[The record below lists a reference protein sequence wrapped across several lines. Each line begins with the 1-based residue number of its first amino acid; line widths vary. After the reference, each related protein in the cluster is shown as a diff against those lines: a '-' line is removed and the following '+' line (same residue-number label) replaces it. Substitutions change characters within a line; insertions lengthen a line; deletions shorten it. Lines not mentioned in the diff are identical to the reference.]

1 MEKYNDLS
9 LVHENRLPQRAY
21 YIPHS
26 SLESALTGKRENAA
40 AYASLNG
47 TWKFAYYECPQDIPD
62 DICNV
67 AYDATLPVPSCWEC
81 YGYGQIQYTN
91 KNYPFQYDPPY
102 TETLNPVGVY
112 SREFAVKAGNN
123 KTYLV
128 FEGVSSYFELY
139 VNGKYVG
146 MSRAS
151 RCQSEFD
158 ITDYVKDGVN
168 ELAVAV
174 YTMNVGSYLEDQ
186 DQFRYHGIFR
196 DVYTLTRPENHI
208 RDIYLKPDVSGK
220 VDLEVTFAKDALPY
234 EFYILLPDGSKV
246 QSVENP
252 KLWSAEKPNLYDAVI
267 VCNGEYILRRIGFRS
282 IEVSPLCELIING
295 VSVKLKG
302 VNRHDSTPD
311 QGWCTTEE
319 SMLQDILLIKQNN
332 MNCIRASHY
341 PNYPEFVELC
351 DRYGLYMVAEC
362 DIETHGIDYA
372 VGMRTVAA
380 AKEIV
385 DNPDWLPAMLD
396 RMERLVERD
405 KNAPCVIFWSL
416 GNEAQFGENHVKMAE
431 ATKARDNT
439 RLIHYE
445 HAVWQAKHWG
455 ADQPKVHESM
465 DMISRMYPPVWA
477 VEIQGQLTDDPRPYF
492 ICEYS
497 HANGLG
503 PGDLK
508 DYWDVIYSYP
518 RLIGGCVW
526 EWCDHGVTVKQPD
539 GSNAFLY
546 GGDHGEFPNDGHY
559 CCDGLVLPDRT
570 PSTGLME
577 YKKVIQPVVIS
588 WADDK
593 KGIITLENRYDF
605 TDLKEFNFHYQLRV
619 DDQITDLGAFSVEL
633 APHEKKDITLAYQ
646 LPASCKLGAYLEIYM
661 DMAQDTDWCQTGY
674 NIAWAQLELP
684 VAVEKAEKVTA
695 YPAKVE
701 TGKRFITVTTENFV
715 LTLDTARGMLVSV
728 KLGDTE
734 LLTRPADLIIWRAAI
749 DNDGAEAKAWRKD
762 HVHMSYFKV
771 HSFDT
776 AKEENAFVVTF
787 DGVVGAKSRVP
798 IYFAKITYRFT
809 NAGVEISTHA
819 ELSDKLARTRT
830 DFNDTVV
837 TGGSWKFLPEINDV
851 PRFGIRFAL
860 TKDFENLEYFGK
872 GDKECYID
880 YQEHAKM
887 GLWSGKVADEYE
899 PYVFPQECGNHVN
912 VKYAELSAK
921 DKKIRFAGDKPFEF
935 SALPYTVEALDKAK
949 HTFELPVPHS
959 TEVIV
964 CYKNRGVGSGTATMK
979 LMDKYKLS
987 DKIIDFTFCI
997 E

>member
-1 MEKYNDLS
+1 MEKYNDLA

-21 YIPHS
+21 YIPHPT
-26 SLESALTGKRENAA
+26 LQSALTGKKEASS
-40 AYASLNG
+40 AYKSLNG
-47 TWKFAYYECPQDIPD
+47 IWNFAYFETPLDLPD
-62 DICNV
+62 DMYAI
-67 AYDATLPVPSCWEC
+67 AYENTLPVPSCWEC

-102 TETLNPVGVY
+102 VETFNPVGVY
-112 SREFAVKAGNN
+112 SREFTAEGKG

-139 VNGKYVG
+139 VNNRYVG

-158 ITDYVKDGVN
+158 ITPFLVEGKNV
-168 ELAVAV
+168 LTVAV

-196 DVYTLTRPENHI
+196 DVYLLERPQNHI
-208 RDIYLKPDVSGK
+208 RDIYLKPDVSGR
-220 VDLEVTFAKDALPY
+220 VDLEVTFADAELPY

-246 QSVENP
+246 TEVKEP
-252 KLWSAEKPNLYDAVI
+252 KLWSAEHPHLYDAVI

-282 IEVSPLCELIING
+282 IAVSPLGELIING

-302 VNRHDSTPD
+302 VNRHDSHPEF
-311 QGWCTTEE
+311 GWCTTEE
-319 SMLQDILLIKQNN
+319 HMIRDIEMIKSYN

-341 PNYPEFVELC
+341 PNYPEFVEMC

-385 DNPDWLPAMLD
+385 DNPEWLPAMMD

-477 VEIQGQLTDDPRPYF
+477 VEVQGGLTDDPRPYF

-508 DYWDVIYSYP
+508 DYWDVIYRYP

-526 EWCDHGVTVKQPD
+526 EWCDHGVQVKQPD

-577 YKKVIQPVVIS
+577 YKKVIQPLVIS
-588 WADDK
+588 WADEK
-593 KGIITLENRYDF
+593 KGIVRIENRFDF
-605 TDLKEFNFHYQLRV
+605 TDLADFNFHYQLRV
-619 DDQITDLGAFSVEL
+619 DDVVTDLGKVEVAV
-633 APHEKKDITLAYQ
+633 APHETKEFTLKFDR
-646 LPASCKLGAYLEIYM
+646 PESCKLGAYLELYM
-661 DMAQDTDWCQTGY
+661 DMAEATAWCEAGH
-674 NIAWAQLELP
+674 NIGWEQLTLDVP
-684 VAVEKAEKVTA
+684 VVKEIRVGSYPAAVEE
-695 YPAKVE
+695 
-701 TGKRFITVTTENFV
+701 GKRFITVTTDKY
-715 LTLDTARGMLVSV
+715 TLALDRVRGMLASV
-728 KLGDTE
+728 KCDGTE
-734 LLTRPADLIIWRAAI
+734 YLTRPADLVIWRATI
-749 DNDGAEAKAWRKD
+749 DNDGADAKAWLKD
-762 HVHMSYFKV
+762 HVHKAYFKP
-771 HSFDT
+771 HTSEIQ
-776 AKEENAFVVTF
+776 KEQDAYIVSF
-787 DGVVGAKSRVP
+787 DGVICAKSRVP
-798 IYFAKITYRFT
+798 IYFVKVAYRFT
-809 NAGVEISTHA
+809 NLGVEISTHA
-819 ELSDKLARTRT
+819 ELSDKLARTQT
-830 DFNDTVV
+830 DFNDTTP
-837 TGGSWKFLPEINDV
+837 TGGGWKFMAEIKDV
-851 PRFGIRFAL
+851 PRFGMRFAL
-860 TKDFENLEYFGK
+860 TRDFEELEYFGK

-887 GLWSGKVADEYE
+887 GVWHSTVAQEYE
-899 PYVFPQECGNHVN
+899 PYVFPQECGNHINTAYVN
-912 VKYAELSAK
+912 LSAGEK
-921 DKKIRFAGDKPFEF
+921 TIRFAGEKPFEF
-935 SALPYTVEALDKAK
+935 SALPYTIEALDKAK
-949 HTFELPVPHS
+949 HTFELPKPNS

-979 LMDKYKLS
+979 LIEKYKLS
-987 DKIIDFTFCI
+987 DKVIDFTFTM

>member
-1 MEKYNDLS
+1 MEKYNDLA

-21 YIPHS
+21 YIPHA
-26 SLESALTGKRENAA
+26 SLESALSGRKQSAA
-40 AYASLNG
+40 AYRSLNG
-47 TWKFAYYECPQDIPD
+47 TWNFAYYECPQDLPEDMDAI
-62 DICNV
+62 
-67 AYDATLPVPSCWEC
+67 AYGAVIPVPSCWEC

-102 TETLNPVGVY
+102 VESLNPVGVY
-112 SREFAVKAGNN
+112 SRTFQVDAKGQR
-123 KTYLV
+123 TYLV

-139 VNGKYVG
+139 INGKYVG

-158 ITDYVKDGVN
+158 ITDFVTEGSN
-168 ELAVAV
+168 LITMAV

-196 DVYTLTRPENHI
+196 DVYTLTRPQDHI
-208 RDIYLKPDVSGK
+208 CDIYLKPDISGK
-220 VDLEVTFAKDALPY
+220 VDLEVTFTGKEQSY
-234 EFYILLPDGSKV
+234 EFYILMPDGSKV

-252 KLWSAEKPNLYDAVI
+252 QLWSAEKPNLYNAVI
-267 VCNGEYILRRIGFRS
+267 ECNGEVILRRIGFRS
-282 IEVSPLCELIING
+282 IEVSPLGELIING
-295 VSVKLKG
+295 ISVKLKG

-311 QGWCTTEE
+311 QGWCTTEA
-319 SMLQDILLIKQNN
+319 SMIRDIEMIKSHN

-341 PNYPEFVELC
+341 PNCPEFVEMC

-385 DNPDWLPAMLD
+385 DNPEWLPAMMD

-465 DMISRMYPPVWA
+465 DIISRMYPPVWA
-477 VEIQGQLTDDPRPYF
+477 VEVQGQLTDDPRPYF

-508 DYWDVIYSYP
+508 DYWDVIYRYP

-577 YKKVIQPVVIS
+577 YKKVIQPLVIS
-588 WADDK
+588 WADQN

-605 TDLKEFNFHYQLRV
+605 TDLKEFNFRYQMRV
-619 DDQITDLGAFSVEL
+619 DDKIVPLGEFKAEL
-633 APHEKKDITLAYQ
+633 APHKKKDVTLSYE
-646 LPASCKLGAYLEIYM
+646 LPASCKLGAYLEVYM
-661 DMAQDTDWCQTGY
+661 DMVEATDWCEAGH

-684 VAVEKAEKVTA
+684 VAVEKVEKVSV
-695 YPAKVE
+695 YPTKVE
-701 TGKRFITVTTENFV
+701 QGKRFVTVTTDKYM

-728 KLGDTE
+728 KNNDTE

-749 DNDGAEAKAWRKD
+749 DNDGAELKAWQKD
-762 HVHMSYFKV
+762 HVHMAYFKV
-771 HSFDT
+771 HQWKAET
-776 AKEENAFVVTF
+776 QENAYVVTF
-787 DGVVGAKSRVP
+787 EGVIGAKSRVP
-798 IYFAKITYRFT
+798 IYFVTISYRFT
-809 NAGVEISTHA
+809 NAGVEIITHA
-819 ELSDKLARTRT
+819 ELSDKLERTQT
-830 DFNDTVV
+830 DFNDTTP
-837 TGGSWKFLPEINDV
+837 TGGGWKWMAPIKDV

-860 TKDFENLEYFGK
+860 TKDFEDLQYFGK
-872 GDKECYID
+872 GEKETYID
-880 YQEHAKM
+880 FQEHGKM
-887 GLWSGKVADEYE
+887 GVWSGRVADEYE
-899 PYVFPQECGNHVN
+899 PYVFPQECGNHIG
-912 VKYAELSAK
+912 VKYAELSAEGK
-921 DKKIRFAGDKPFEF
+921 SIRFAGEKPFEF
-935 SALPYTVEALDKAK
+935 SALPYTMEALDKAK
-949 HTFELPVPHS
+949 HTFELPQPSS

-979 LMDKYKLS
+979 MIDKYKLS
-987 DKIIDFTFCI
+987 DKIIDFTFCV

>member
-1 MEKYNDLS
+1 MEKYNDLA
-9 LVHENRLPQRAY
+9 LLHENRLPQRSY
-21 YIPHS
+21 YVPHPS
-26 SLESALTGKRENAA
+26 VESALTGEKQNAS
-40 AYASLNG
+40 AYCSLNG
-47 TWKFAYYECPQDIPD
+47 TWNFSYYECPQDLPEDMGAI
-62 DICNV
+62 
-67 AYDATLPVPSCWEC
+67 AYTATLPVPSCWEC

-102 TETLNPVGVY
+102 TEVLNPVGVY
-112 SREFAVKAGNN
+112 SRTFTVNAKGQR
-123 KTYLV
+123 TYLV

-139 VNGKYVG
+139 VNGSYAG

-158 ITDYVKDGVN
+158 ITDLVTDGEN
-168 ELAVAV
+168 LLTVAV

-196 DVYTLTRPENHI
+196 DVYTLTRPQNHI
-208 RDIYLKPDVSGK
+208 RDIYLKPQMSGK
-220 VDLEVTFAKDALPY
+220 VDLEVTFTGTPQPY
-234 EFYILLPDGSKV
+234 EFYILLPDGRRV

-267 VCNGEYILRRIGFRS
+267 ECNGEVILRRIGFRS
-282 IEVSPLCELIING
+282 IAVSPLGELLING
-295 VSVKLKG
+295 MSVKLKG
-302 VNRHDSTPD
+302 VNRHDSHPEF
-311 QGWCTTEE
+311 GWCTSREH
-319 SMLQDILLIKQNN
+319 MNRDIELIKQNN

-351 DRYGLYMVAEC
+351 DKYGIYLVAEC

-372 VGMRTVAA
+372 VGMRTIAA

-405 KNAPCVIFWSL
+405 KNAPCIIFWSL

-445 HAVWQAKHWG
+445 HAVYPKKHFG
-455 ADQPKVHESM
+455 ADQPPVHKAM

-477 VEIQGQLTDDPRPYF
+477 VEVQGQLTEDPRPYF
-492 ICEYS
+492 LCEYS
-497 HANGLG
+497 HSNGLG

-526 EWCDHGVTVKQPD
+526 EWCDHGVLKHLPD
-539 GSNAFLY
+539 GKSAFLY

-577 YKKVIQPVVIS
+577 YKKVIEPLVIR
-588 WADDK
+588 WADEK
-593 KGIITLENRYDF
+593 KGIVELENRFDF
-605 TDLKEFNFHYQLRV
+605 TDLSEYNFYYQLRV
-619 DDQITDLGAFSVEL
+619 DDKVTAPQSFSVSL
-633 APHEKKDITLAYQ
+633 KPHEKKKITLSYE
-646 LPASCKLGAYLEIYM
+646 LPESCRLGAYLEIYM
-661 DMAQDTDWCQTGY
+661 DQAADTLWCKAGH
-674 NIAWAQLELP
+674 NIAWAQLALP
-684 VAVEKAEKVTA
+684 VAIRREEKKACFPAAVEV
-695 YPAKVE
+695 
-701 TGKRFITVTTENFV
+701 GKRFITVQTDKYV

-728 KLGDTE
+728 KTGGAE
-734 LLTRPADLIIWRAAI
+734 CLTRPADLILWRAPI
-749 DNDGAEAKAWRKD
+749 DNEGKDAEAWRKD
-762 HVHMSYFKV
+762 HMQASYFKV
-771 HSFDT
+771 HSWKTEREKDAYT
-776 AKEENAFVVTF
+776 VAF
-787 DGVVGAKSRVP
+787 DGVIGAKSRVP
-798 IYFAKITYRFT
+798 IYFAGITYRFT
-809 NAGVEISTHA
+809 NLGVEISVHA
-819 ELSDKLARTRT
+819 ELSDKLARVKT
-830 DFNDTVV
+830 DFNDTEP
-837 TGGSWKFLPEINDV
+837 TGGGWKWMAEINEV
-851 PRFGIRFAL
+851 PRFGMRFSL

-880 YQEHAKM
+880 YQAHAKM
-887 GLWSGKVADEYE
+887 GVWSGKVADEYE
-899 PYVFPQECGNHVN
+899 PYIFPQECGNHMHT
-912 VKYAELSAK
+912 KYAVLSAA
-921 DKKIRFAGDKPFEF
+921 DKAIRFAGEKPFEF
-935 SALPYTVEALDKAK
+935 SALPYTVEALDKAA
-949 HTFELPVPHS
+949 HTFELPRPHS

-964 CYKNRGVGSGTATMK
+964 CYKNRGVGSGTAGIK
-979 LMDKYKLS
+979 LIDKYRIT
-987 DKIIDFTFCI
+987 DKVIDFTFTL

>member
-1 MEKYNDLS
+1 MEKYNDLA

-21 YIPHS
+21 YIPHA
-26 SLESALTGKRENAA
+26 SLESALTGRKQSSK
-40 AYASLNG
+40 AYRSLNG
-47 TWKFAYYECPQDIPD
+47 TWNFAYYECPQDLPEDMGAI
-62 DICNV
+62 
-67 AYDATLPVPSCWEC
+67 AYDAVIPVPSCWEC

-102 TETLNPVGVY
+102 TEALNPVGVY
-112 SREFAVKAGNN
+112 SREFKVDAKGQ

-139 VNGKYVG
+139 INGSYVG

-158 ITDYVKDGVN
+158 ITPFVTVGDN
-168 ELAVAV
+168 LITMAV

-196 DVYTLTRPENHI
+196 DVYTLTRPQDHI
-208 RDIYLKPDVSGK
+208 CDIYLKPDVSGK
-220 VDLEVTFAKDALPY
+220 VDLEVTFTGEAQPY

-267 VCNGEYILRRIGFRS
+267 ECNGEYILRRIGFRS
-282 IEVSPLCELIING
+282 IEVSPLGELVING
-295 VSVKLKG
+295 VPVKLKG
-302 VNRHDSTPD
+302 VNRHDSHPEF
-311 QGWCTTEE
+311 GWCTTLDH
-319 SMLQDILLIKQNN
+319 MIRDIEMIKQNN

-351 DRYGLYMVAEC
+351 DKYGLYMVAEC

-385 DNPDWLPAMLD
+385 DNPKWLPAMMD

-431 ATKARDNT
+431 TTKARDNT

-477 VEIQGQLTDDPRPYF
+477 VEVQGQLTDDPRPYF

-508 DYWDVIYSYP
+508 DYWDVIYRYP

-526 EWCDHGVTVKQPD
+526 EWCDHGVLKHLPD
-539 GSNAFLY
+539 GSNGFLY

-570 PSTGLME
+570 PSTGLLE
-577 YKKVIQPVVIS
+577 YKKVIQPLVIS
-588 WADDK
+588 WADEN
-593 KGIITLENRYDF
+593 KGIIQLENRYDF
-605 TDLKEFNFHYQLRV
+605 TDLSEYSFRYQLRV
-619 DDQITDLGAFSVEL
+619 DDTVTELGSFKVSL
-633 APHEKKDITLAYQ
+633 APHEKTTVKLAYD
-646 LPASCKLGAYLEIYM
+646 LPASCSLGAYLEVYM
-661 DMAQDTDWCQTGY
+661 DQVAETAWCKAGH
-674 NIAWAQLELP
+674 NIAWAQMELP
-684 VAVEKAEKVTA
+684 VAAVAEEKKTS

-701 TGKRFITVTTENFV
+701 EGKRFISVTTDKYE
-715 LTLDTARGMLVSV
+715 LTLDLARGMLVSV
-728 KLGDTE
+728 KANDVE
-734 LLTRPADLIIWRAAI
+734 CLTRPADLIIWRATI
-749 DNDGAEAKAWRKD
+749 DNDGAEDKAWRKD
-762 HVHMSYFKV
+762 HVHMAYFKP
-771 HSFDT
+771 HT
-776 AKEENAFVVTF
+776 HEIRKEQDAYIVTF
-787 DGVVGAKSRVP
+787 DGVIGAKSRVP
-798 IYFAKITYRFT
+798 IYFVKVSYRFT
-809 NAGVEISTHA
+809 NLGVEISTHA
-819 ELSDKLARTRT
+819 ELSDKLERTQT

-837 TGGSWKFLPEINDV
+837 TGGGWKFMPLIKDV

-887 GLWSGKVADEYE
+887 GVWSGKVYDEYE
-899 PYVFPQECGNHVN
+899 PYVFPQECGNHIN
-912 VKYAELSAK
+912 VKYARLSAEGK
-921 DKKIRFAGDKPFEF
+921 SIRFAGNKPFEF

-949 HTFELPVPHS
+949 HTFELPEPHS

-979 LMDKYKLS
+979 LIDKYKLS
-987 DKIIDFTFCI
+987 DKVIDFTFSV

>member
-21 YIPHS
+21 YIPYP
-26 SLESALTGKRENAA
+26 SLESALTRDKKHST
-40 AYASLNG
+40 AYTCLNG
-47 TWKFAYYECPQDIPD
+47 EWNFAYFECPQDIPD
-62 DICNV
+62 DIGAI
-67 AYDATLPVPSCWEC
+67 AYDAKLPVPSCWEL

-102 TETLNPVGVY
+102 VEAINPVGVY
-112 SREFAVKAGNN
+112 SREFTVAANGN

-139 VNGKYVG
+139 INDKYVG

-158 ITDYVKDGVN
+158 ITEFVTDGVN
-168 ELAVAV
+168 KMAVAV

-196 DVYTLTRPENHI
+196 DVYTLTRPQDHI

-220 VDLEVTFAKDALPY
+220 VELEVTFTGKELPY
-234 EFYILLPDGSKV
+234 EFYILMPDGSKV

-252 KLWSAEKPNLYDAVI
+252 LLWSAEKPNLYNAVI
-267 VCNGEYILRRIGFRS
+267 ECNGEYILRRIGFRS
-282 IEVSPLCELIING
+282 IEVSPLGELIING
-295 VSVKLKG
+295 ISVKLKG

-311 QGWCTTEE
+311 QGWCTTVE
-319 SMLQDILLIKQNN
+319 SMIRDIVMIKQNN

-341 PNYPEFVELC
+341 PNYPEFVEMC
-351 DRYGLYMVAEC
+351 DEYGIYLVDEC
-362 DIETHGIDYA
+362 DIETHGIDFA

-380 AKEIV
+380 AREIM
-385 DNPDWLPAMLD
+385 DNPDWLPAMMD

-405 KNAPCVIFWSL
+405 KNAPSVIFWSL

-477 VEIQGQLTDDPRPYF
+477 VEVQGQLTDDPRPYF

-508 DYWDVIYSYP
+508 DYWEVIYRYP

-577 YKKVIQPVVIS
+577 YKKVIQPVVFS
-588 WADDK
+588 WADQN

-605 TDLKEFNFHYQLRV
+605 TDLKEFNFHYQMRV
-619 DDQITDLGAFSVEL
+619 DDKIIPLGEFKVEL
-633 APHEKKDITLAYQ
+633 APHEKKDVALSYA
-646 LPASCKLGAYLEIYM
+646 LPESCKLGAYLEVYM
-661 DMAQDTDWCQTGY
+661 DMVEATDWCEAGH
-674 NIAWAQLELP
+674 NIAWVQLELP
-684 VAVEKAEKVTA
+684 VAVEKVERVEA

-701 TGKRFITVTTENFV
+701 AGKRFITVTTDKYV

-728 KLGDTE
+728 KLGDKE

-749 DNDGAEAKAWRKD
+749 DNDGAEVKAWQKD
-762 HVHMSYFKV
+762 HVHMAYFKV
-771 HSFDT
+771 HEWKAEAQKD
-776 AKEENAFVVTF
+776 AYVVTF

-819 ELSDKLARTRT
+819 EMSDKLERTQT

-837 TGGSWKFLPEINDV
+837 TGGGWKFMAPIKDV

-860 TKDFENLEYFGK
+860 TKDFEDLEYFGK

-887 GLWSGKVADEYE
+887 GVWSGKVADEYE
-899 PYVFPQECGNHVN
+899 PYVFPQECGNHIG
-912 VKYAELSAK
+912 VKYAELSAEGK
-921 DKKIRFAGDKPFEF
+921 SIRFAGEKAFEF
-935 SALPYTVEALDKAK
+935 SALPYTMEALDKAK
-949 HTFELPVPHS
+949 HTFELPAPSS

-979 LMDKYKLS
+979 MIEKYKMS
-987 DKIIDFTFCI
+987 DRVIDFSFTM